1 MQAKVEKLLPNF
13 WIVDLLKPLCDTS
26 SMADDRRHGH
36 PEPVETA
43 PWEQASAAAVSR
55 AGDLFQLLRDGKP
68 WTRAQLAVTTGLARS
83 TVAGKVDLLLGAGL
97 IVSVGEALS
106 SGGRPPSRF
115 AFHPQART
123 VLAADVGA
131 SHVRVALTDLNGEVV
146 AEDRSALPVASGPEA
161 VLGYVVE
168 SGRRLLA
175 QVRQPVHLLAGVGI
189 GLPGPVE
196 HATGRPVKPPI
207 MPGWDGFDVVEFV
220 QRAFPVPV
228 LVDNDVNI
236 MALGERAGFW
246 PGVDDLLFIKV
257 ATGIGSG
264 IISSGQ
270 LQRGADGT
278 AGDLGHVR
286 VARGDGVMC
295 RCGNI
300 GCLEALAS
308 GAAVA
313 RSLAAQGVPAT
324 SGGDVVELAAHGNL
338 AAIQALRQAG
348 RDIGEV
354 LATCVNL
361 LNPSVIVIGGS
372 MSAAGEHVMAGVREV
387 VYHRSPPLATTNLR
401 IVLSRAGQRA
411 AVMGASQLVS
421 QHVLSP
427 SGIEATL
434 AASVARTG

>member
-1 MQAKVEKLLPNF
+1 
-13 WIVDLLKPLCDTS
+13 
-26 SMADDRRHGH
+26 MADDRRNG
-36 PEPVETA
+36 PRTLVETA
-43 PWEQASAAAVSR
+43 PGEQASAAAVYR

-68 WTRAQLAVTTGLARS
+68 WTRAELAMTTGLARS
-83 TVAGKVDLLLGAGL
+83 TVAGKVDQLLSSGL
-97 IVSVGEALS
+97 VVSVGEALS

-115 AFHPQART
+115 AFHAQART
-123 VLAADVGA
+123 VLAVDVGA
-131 SHVRVALTDLNGEVV
+131 SHVRVALTDLNGDVL
-146 AEDRSALPVASGPEA
+146 AEERTALPVASGPEA
-161 VLGYVVE
+161 VLGYVLE
-168 SGRRLLA
+168 SGKRLLGD
-175 QVRQPVHLLAGVGI
+175 VHRPETLLAGVGI

-207 MPGWDGFDVVEFV
+207 MPGWDGFDVVGFV
-220 QRAFPVPV
+220 QRALPVPV

-286 VARGDGVMC
+286 VARGDGIVC
-295 RCGNI
+295 RCGNV

-308 GAAVA
+308 GPAVA
-313 RSLAAQGVPAT
+313 RGLAAHGVPAE
-324 SGGDVVELAAHGNL
+324 SGGDVVGLAAHGSL
-338 AAIQALRQAG
+338 PAIQALRQAG

-372 MSAAGEHVMAGVREV
+372 MAAAGEHVMAGVREV

-401 IVLSRAGQRA
+401 IVLSRAGERA

-421 QHVLSP
+421 QHILSP
-427 SGIEATL
+427 AGIEATL
-434 AASVARTG
+434 AARVASTG

>member
-1 MQAKVEKLLPNF
+1 
-13 WIVDLLKPLCDTS
+13 
-26 SMADDRRHGH
+26 MADDGRSG
-36 PEPVETA
+36 P
-43 PWEQASAAAVSR
+43 R

-68 WTRAQLAVTTGLARS
+68 WTRAELATTTGLARS
-83 TVAGKVDLLLGAGL
+83 TVAGKVDLLLSSGL
-97 IVSVGEALS
+97 VVSVGEASS

-115 AFHPQART
+115 AFHAEART
-123 VLAADVGA
+123 VLAVDVGA
-131 SHVRVALTDLNGEVV
+131 SHVRVALTDLNGEVL
-146 AEDRSALPVASGPEA
+146 AEEREAMPVAAGPEA

-168 SGRRLLA
+168 SGERLLTA
-175 QVRQPVHLLAGVGI
+175 TRHPESLLAGVGI

-207 MPGWDGFDVVEFV
+207 MPGWDGFDVVGFV
-220 QRAFPVPV
+220 QQSLRVPV

-246 PGVDDLLFIKV
+246 PDVDDLLFIKL

-264 IISSGQ
+264 IISSGN

-286 VARGDGVMC
+286 VARGDGVVC
-295 RCGNI
+295 HCGNV

-308 GAAVA
+308 GEAVA
-313 RSLAAQGVPAT
+313 RSLAEQGVEARN
-324 SGGDVVELAAHGNL
+324 GAMVVELASHGNS
-338 AAIQALRQAG
+338 AAIQSLRQAG

-372 MSAAGEHVMAGVREV
+372 MAAAGEHVMAGVREV
-387 VYHRSPPLATTNLR
+387 VYRRSPPLATTNLR
-401 IVLSRAGQRA
+401 IVLSRAGERA

-427 SGIEATL
+427 AGIEAALLSMAT
-434 AASVARTG
+434 AG

>member
-1 MQAKVEKLLPNF
+1 M
-13 WIVDLLKPLCDTS
+13 TS
-26 SMADDRRHGH
+26 PPSAQPAA
-36 PEPVETA
+36 PEA
-43 PWEQASAAAVSR
+43 GGSLGR
-55 AGDLFQLLRDGKP
+55 AGDLFQLLRDGRP
-68 WTRAQLAVTTGLARS
+68 WTRAELAMTTGLARS
-83 TVAGKVDLLLGAGL
+83 TVAGKVDLLLGSGL
-97 IVSVGEALS
+97 VVSVGEALS

-123 VLAADVGA
+123 VLAVDVGA
-131 SHVRVALTDLNGEVV
+131 SHVRVALTDLNGEVL
-146 AEDRSALPVASGPEA
+146 AERRAQMPVAQGPEA
-161 VLGYVVE
+161 VLGYVVD
-168 SGRRLLA
+168 SARRLLA
-175 QVRQPVHLLAGVGI
+175 DSKRPQSQLAGVGI

-207 MPGWDGFDVVEFV
+207 MPGWDGFDVVGFV
-220 QRAFPVPV
+220 QRPLPVPV

-236 MALGERAGFW
+236 MALGERAAFW

-286 VARGDGVMC
+286 VARGADVVC
-295 RCGNI
+295 RCGNV

-313 RSLAAQGVPAT
+313 RCLAAQGVEAAT
-324 SGGDVVELAAHGNL
+324 GADVVELASRGSI
-338 AAIQALRQAG
+338 AAVQALRQAG

-372 MSAAGEHVMAGVREV
+372 VAAAGEHVMAGVREV

-401 IVLSRAGQRA
+401 IVLSRAGERA

-427 SGIEATL
+427 AGVEATL
-434 AASVARTG
+434 AAASAG